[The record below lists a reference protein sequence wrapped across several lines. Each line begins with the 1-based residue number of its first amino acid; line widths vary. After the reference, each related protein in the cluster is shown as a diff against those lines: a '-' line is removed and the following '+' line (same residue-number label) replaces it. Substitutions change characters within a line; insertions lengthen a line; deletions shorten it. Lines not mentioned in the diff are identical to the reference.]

1 VKINFCPLFPL
12 IEILGTHAAELH
24 YRTDI
29 APFEIPMT
37 KSSQFYRYQFR
48 VDFAVKYPK
57 KSAKKSAKKFI
68 HDRLSLTVFP
78 VSILQS
84 ATFVRMHL
92 SRMAPQR
99 RRRRWRWRRWRWCH
113 RHCHRCHCHHRC
125 CPYRIARSPAGIV
138 TRRALYA
145 TYSCLS
151 DDRRWL
157 SPVVIHAGLFQVEI
171 RATDFQPY
179 TTTLKSTSANTK
191 KIVVKQ
197 TLRGI
202 DSERA
207 LYLSLSVENEGE
219 KINTESVNI
228 CIL

>member
-1 VKINFCPLFPL
+1 MPPNYTIELTSHPSKFRWQRALWILSISVSSRLRRKISKK
-12 IEILGTHAAELH
+12 IG
-24 YRTDI
+24 
-29 APFEIPMT
+29 
-37 KSSQFYRYQFR
+37 KSRL
-48 VDFAVKYPK
+48 
-57 KSAKKSAKKFI
+57 FI
-68 HDRLSLTVFP
+68 HDRLSLVVFP
-78 VSILQS
+78 ASILQS

-99 RRRRWRWRRWRWCH
+99 RRRRWRWRRWRW
-113 RHCHRCHCHHRC
+113 CHRCHCHHRC

-179 TTTLKSTSANTK
+179 TTTLKSTSANTR